1 MQGLEEL
8 EEPEAYDFAYLAQ
21 VFMPID
27 VVKPGLLR
35 IFRALRPGGYIS
47 MVALDARGDDLR
59 ASTARLLNVLWG
71 GTRIDLEQLSMLT
84 GEAGFEM
91 VQSGGEPGSLV
102 KGIVGRRPLRD
113 S

>member
-1 MQGLEEL
+1 MQRLEEL
-8 EEPEAYDFAYLAQ
+8 EDQEAYDFAYLAQ

-35 IFRALRPGGYIS
+35 IHRALRPGGYMS
-47 MVALDARGDDLR
+47 MVAMDAPGDDLH

-71 GTRIDLEQLSMLT
+71 GTPIGLEQLSMLT
-84 GEAGFEM
+84 GAAGFEM

-102 KGIVGRRPLRD
+102 KGIVGRRPLQD